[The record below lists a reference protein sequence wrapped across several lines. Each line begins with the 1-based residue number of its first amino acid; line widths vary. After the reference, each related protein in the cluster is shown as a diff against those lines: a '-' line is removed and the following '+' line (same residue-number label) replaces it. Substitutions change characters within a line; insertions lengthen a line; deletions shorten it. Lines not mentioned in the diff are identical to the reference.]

1 MWVLY
6 VSFGSTARCAC
17 SGRSLACGNWKFWWA
32 IRISMVAH
40 RASGNKINNIMV
52 VREFLIVC
60 AI

>member
-1 MWVLY
+1 MNVGAVCQFWV
-6 VSFGSTARCAC
+6 
-17 SGRSLACGNWKFWWA
+17 CGNWKFWWA